1 MKLYTCLPT
10 LQALAASSSGAPYLT
25 PDVQTERRP
34 QRRECAQ
41 SDTPYIPG
49 IELYYTHM
57 TIIMLLRGFKFW
69 VWLYTLP
76 SLSFSS
82 SFKLLPISNV
92 LSIALKLRTIIYF
105 TDVHASCCFTVI
117 CRCQMTITL
126 LISL

>member
-1 MKLYTCLPT
+1 MQDLST

-49 IELYYTHM
+49 NDTHV
-57 TIIMLLRGFKFW
+57 IIMMLHHGFKFW

-76 SLSFSS
+76 S
-82 SFKLLPISNV
+82 
-92 LSIALKLRTIIYF
+92 
-105 TDVHASCCFTVI
+105 VI
-117 CRCQMTITL
+117 FERI
-126 LISL
+126 